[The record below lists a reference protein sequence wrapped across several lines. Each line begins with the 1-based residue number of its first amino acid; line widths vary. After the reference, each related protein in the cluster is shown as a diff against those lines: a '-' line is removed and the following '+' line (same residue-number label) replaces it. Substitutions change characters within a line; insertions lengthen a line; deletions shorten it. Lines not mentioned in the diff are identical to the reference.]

1 MPTFDA
7 APVGT
12 PTGRAGRNLPAAIT
26 VGICLGVVIFAS
38 LFVEKAAFLGVVA
51 VAAVLA
57 LVELS
62 QALSVAGIR
71 LPLPPVLAGGL
82 AVIAVGYFSGPEWVP
97 IAMALTV
104 LALMVWRLRLGAEGF
119 VRDVS
124 AGMFALAYVPL
135 LGTFVV
141 LLLADDDGAW
151 RVVTFI
157 GVTIASDIGGYA
169 VGVWFG
175 RHLMAPSISPRKS
188 WEGFAGSVVACL
200 IAGCLTVVYALDG
213 EWWVGLILGAAA
225 ALVATLG
232 DLAESMMKRDLRIK
246 DMGTL
251 LPGHGGVLDRIDSL
265 LAVAPV
271 AWLILHAL
279 VPLP

>member
-26 VGICLGVVIFAS
+26 VGICLGVVILAS

>member
-26 VGICLGVVIFAS
+26 VGICLGVVIIAS

-62 QALSVAGIR
+62 QALSVAGIH

-82 AVIAVGYFSGPEWVP
+82 AVLAVGYFSGPEWAP

-104 LALMVWRLRLGAEGF
+104 LTLMVWRLRLGAEGF

-124 AGMFALAYVPL
+124 AGIFALAYVPL

-157 GVTIASDIGGYA
+157 VVTIASDIGGYA

-232 DLAESMMKRDLRIK
+232 DLAESMMKRDLGIK

-271 AWLILHAL
+271 AWLILYAL

>member
-26 VGICLGVVIFAS
+26 VGIVLGIVIIAS
-38 LFVEKAAFLGVVA
+38 LFLEKAAFLGVVA

-57 LVELS
+57 LVELT
-62 QALSVAGIR
+62 QALSVAGIH
-71 LPLPPVLAGGL
+71 LPLPPVVAGGL
-82 AVIAVGYFSGPEWVP
+82 AMIAVGYLSGPEWVP

-104 LALMVWRLRLGAEGF
+104 LTLMVWRLRLGAEGF

-124 AGMFALAYVPL
+124 AGIFALAYVPL

-157 GVTIASDIGGYA
+157 VVTIASDIGGYA

-175 RHLMAPSISPRKS
+175 RHPMAPSISPRKS

-213 EWWVGLILGAAA
+213 EWWVGLILGGAA

-232 DLAESMMKRDLRIK
+232 DLAESMMKRDLGIK

>member
-12 PTGRAGRNLPAAIT
+12 PTGRAGRNLPAAIA
-26 VGICLGVVIFAS
+26 VGIGLGIVIIAS
-38 LFVEKAAFLGVVA
+38 LFIEKAAFLGVVGA
-51 VAAVLA
+51 AAVLA

-71 LPLPPVLAGGL
+71 IPLAPVLAGGL
-82 AVIAVGYFSGPEWVP
+82 AMIAAGYFAGPEWVP

-104 LALMVWRLRLGAEGF
+104 LTSMVWRLRLGAEGF

-124 AGMFALAYVPL
+124 AGILALAYVPL

-157 GVTIASDIGGYA
+157 LVTIASDIGGYA

-175 RHLMAPSISPRKS
+175 RHLIAPSISPKKS
-188 WEGFAGSVVACL
+188 WEGFAGSIAACL
-200 IAGCLTVVYALDG
+200 VAGCLTVVYALDG
-213 EWWVGLILGAAA
+213 DWWVGLLLGGAA

-232 DLAESMMKRDLRIK
+232 DLTESMMKRDLQIK

-279 VPLP
+279 VPVP

>member
-26 VGICLGVVIFAS
+26 VGVGLGIVIIAS
-38 LFVEKAAFLGVVA
+38 LFVEKAAFLGVVGA
-51 VAAVLA
+51 AAVLG

-71 LPLPPVLAGGL
+71 IPLIPVVAGGL
-82 AVIAVGYFSGPEWVP
+82 AMIAVGYFSGPEWVP

-104 LALMVWRLRLGAEGF
+104 LSVVLWRLRLGADGF
-119 VRDVS
+119 VRDIS
-124 AGMFALAYVPL
+124 AGIFALSYVPL

-157 GVTIASDIGGYA
+157 VVTIASDIGGYA
-169 VGVWFG
+169 VGVLFG

-188 WEGFAGSVVACL
+188 WEGFGGSVAACL
-200 IAGCLTVVYALDG
+200 VAGCLTVVYALDG
-213 EWWVGLILGAAA
+213 DWWVGLVLGGAAVV
-225 ALVATLG
+225 VATLG
-232 DLAESMMKRDLRIK
+232 DLAESMMKRDLGIK

-279 VPLP
+279 VPVS

>member
-26 VGICLGVVIFAS
+26 VGVGLGIVIIAS
-38 LFVEKAAFLGVVA
+38 LFVEKTAFLAVVGA
-51 VAAVLA
+51 AAVLA
-57 LVELS
+57 LYELR

-71 LPLPPVLAGGL
+71 VPLTPVVVGGL
-82 AVIAVGYFSGPEWVP
+82 AMIAVGYFNGPEWVP

-104 LALMVWRLRLGAEGF
+104 LALMLWRLRLGADGF
-119 VRDVS
+119 VRDIS
-124 AGMFALAYVPL
+124 AGIFALSYVPL

-157 GVTIASDIGGYA
+157 IVTIASDIGGYA
-169 VGVWFG
+169 VGVLFG
-175 RHLMAPSISPRKS
+175 RHLMAPRISPRKS
-188 WEGFAGSVVACL
+188 WEGFAGSVAACL

-213 EWWVGLILGAAA
+213 AWWVGLILGGAAVV
-225 ALVATLG
+225 VATLG
-232 DLAESMMKRDLRIK
+232 DLVESMTKRDLGIK

-279 VPLP
+279 VPVP

>member
-26 VGICLGVVIFAS
+26 VGIVLGIVIIAS
-38 LFVEKAAFLGVVA
+38 LFLEKAAFLGVVA

-57 LVELS
+57 LVELT
-62 QALSVAGIR
+62 QALSVAGIH
-71 LPLPPVLAGGL
+71 LPLPPVVAGGL
-82 AVIAVGYFSGPEWVP
+82 AMIAVGYLSGPEWVP

-104 LALMVWRLRLGAEGF
+104 LTLMVWRLRLGAEGF

-124 AGMFALAYVPL
+124 AGIFALAYIPL

-157 GVTIASDIGGYA
+157 VVTIASDIGGYA

-175 RHLMAPSISPRKS
+175 RHPMAPSISPRKS

-213 EWWVGLILGAAA
+213 EWWVGLILGGAA

-232 DLAESMMKRDLRIK
+232 DLAESMMKRDLGIK

>member
-26 VGICLGVVIFAS
+26 VGVGLGIVILAS
-38 LFVEKAAFLGVVA
+38 LFVEKTAFLAVVGA
-51 VAAVLA
+51 AAVLA
-57 LVELS
+57 LYELR

-71 LPLPPVLAGGL
+71 VPLTPVVVGGL
-82 AVIAVGYFSGPEWVP
+82 AMIAVGYFNGPEWVP

-104 LALMVWRLRLGAEGF
+104 LALMLWRLRLGAEGF
-119 VRDVS
+119 VRDIS
-124 AGMFALAYVPL
+124 AGIFALSYVPL

-141 LLLADDDGAW
+141 LLLADEDGAW

-157 GVTIASDIGGYA
+157 IVTIASDIGGYA
-169 VGVWFG
+169 VGVLFG
-175 RHLMAPSISPRKS
+175 RHLMAPRISPRKS
-188 WEGFAGSVVACL
+188 WEGFAGSVAACL
-200 IAGCLTVVYALDG
+200 IAACLTVVYALDG
-213 EWWVGLILGAAA
+213 AWWVGLILGGAAVV
-225 ALVATLG
+225 VATLG
-232 DLAESMMKRDLRIK
+232 DLVESMTKRDLGIK

>member
-1 MPTFDA
+1 MPTSDA

-12 PTGRAGRNLPAAIT
+12 PTGRAGRNLPAAIA
-26 VGICLGVVIFAS
+26 VGVGLGIVIIAS
-38 LFVEKAAFLGVVA
+38 LFVEKVAFLGVVG
-51 VAAVLA
+51 AAAALG

-62 QALSVAGIR
+62 QALSTAGIR
-71 LPLPPVLAGGL
+71 IPLPPVLVGGL
-82 AVIAVGYFSGPEWVP
+82 AMIAIGYFNGPEWVP
-97 IAMALTV
+97 AAMALTV
-104 LALMVWRLRLGAEGF
+104 LASMVWRLRSGAAGY
-119 VRDVS
+119 VRDMS
-124 AGMFALAYVPL
+124 AGIFALSYIPL

-157 GVTIASDIGGYA
+157 VVTIASDIGGYA

-175 RHLMAPSISPRKS
+175 RHLMAPTISPKKS
-188 WEGFAGSVVACL
+188 WEGFAGSCAACL
-200 IAGCLTVVYALDG
+200 LAGLLTVVYALDG
-213 EWWVGLILGAAA
+213 DWWVGLLLGGAAVV
-225 ALVATLG
+225 VATLG
-232 DLAESMMKRDLRIK
+232 DLAESMTKRDLGMK
-246 DMGTL
+246 DMGNL